1 MDAHDDRRSLYQVLI
16 KALLSPLIT
25 WPSTPIPMLS
35 TDAKGDMI
43 SRTMWISNMTL
54 TVLRHCGPATPARTG
69 EKMMKNEVRSCTNIH
84 P

>member
-43 SRTMWISNMTL
+43 SRTMWTQQHDPDRITS
-54 TVLRHCGPATPARTG
+54 LRACDASKDR
-69 EKMMKNEVRSCTNIH
+69 
-84 P
+84 